1 VPPIVGFALTP
12 NRAEWFDRASLISF
26 ATIGGTVMRFKS
38 FQATL
43 GVMLAALGVFFLAAC
58 GGGSSGP
65 EAAQVAKTVVVVGKV
80 ALPTTAKAGEP
91 MATLAEGDIQV
102 SVKDSDP
109 LIATTVD
116 ADGNFTL
123 RGLPEGS
130 FTLEFKQGDT
140 PLNTLIFREVAANQ
154 QITISVQLV
163 EGEIILVDEDRRGI
177 GHAGVELQGLV
188 ENVIGPSAPPSTDYT
203 FVIAGRTVIARPGVT
218 AIREGITRRSVEDVT
233 VGKQVHVKGT
243 TEGSTSVLAYEIK
256 LQNPTTTDPTD
267 PAAEAQVTICHIPPG
282 NPSKR
287 RTLTI
292 GTSAWPAHQAH
303 GDTEGDCPA

>member
-1 VPPIVGFALTP
+1 
-12 NRAEWFDRASLISF
+12 
-26 ATIGGTVMRFKS
+26 MRFKS

-43 GVMLAALGVFFLAAC
+43 GAMLAAVGVFFLAAC

-65 EAAQVAKTVVVVGKV
+65 EAAQVAKTAVVVGKV

-91 MATLAEGDIQV
+91 MATLAEGDPITV
-102 SVKDSDP
+102 TVLDSVP
-109 LIATTVD
+109 LIATTVG
-116 ADGNFTL
+116 ADGSFTL

-130 FTLEFKQGDT
+130 FTLSFTQGAT
-140 PLNTLIFREVAANQ
+140 PLGTLTFREVAANQ
-154 QITISVQLV
+154 QITINVQLV
-163 EGEIILVDEDRRGI
+163 EAEIVLVDEDRRGI

-188 ENVIGPSAPPSTDYT
+188 ENVIGLNVAPSGDST

-218 AIREGITRRSVEDVT
+218 AIREGITRRTVEDVT

-243 TEGSTSVLAYEIK
+243 TIEGSTSVLAYEIK
-256 LQNPTTTDPTD
+256 LQNPTTTSPTD

-292 GTSAWPAHQAH
+292 GASAWPAHQAH
-303 GDTEGDCPA
+303 GDTEGACPA

>member
-1 VPPIVGFALTP
+1 
-12 NRAEWFDRASLISF
+12 
-26 ATIGGTVMRFKS
+26 MRFKS

-43 GVMLAALGVFFLAAC
+43 GTMLATLGVFFLAAC

-65 EAAQVAKTVVVVGKV
+65 EAAPAAKTAVVVGKLTPQAAV
-80 ALPTTAKAGEP
+80 KADEL
-91 MATLAEGDIQV
+91 MA
-102 SVKDSDP
+102 VKADPIVVTVVDSDP
-109 LIATTVD
+109 PITTTVD

-130 FTLEFKQGDT
+130 FTLEFRQAG
-140 PLNTLIFREVAANQ
+140 TLLGTLTFREVAANQ
-154 QITISVQLV
+154 QITINVQLV
-163 EGEIILVDEDRRGI
+163 DAEIVLVDEDRRGI

-188 ENVIGPSAPPSTDYT
+188 ENVIGLNVAPSGDST

-218 AIREGITRRSVEDVT
+218 AIREGTTRRTVDDVT

-243 TEGSTSVLAYEIK
+243 TLEGSASVLAYEIK
-256 LQNPTTTDPTD
+256 LQNPTTTSGPTG
-267 PAAEAQVTICHIPPG
+267 PAPEAQVTICHIPPG

-292 GTSAWPAHQAH
+292 GASAWPAHQAH
-303 GDTEGDCPA
+303 GDTEGACPA